1 MNMNERGI
9 DLLPG
14 YMLILWAFVLPWSIA
29 AMQIVMGFVVISSI
43 IVALS
48 DQRSPLKYHLYYLF
62 PLLYLLSGLV
72 SVMRTADK
80 VYSFG
85 SMFHT
90 DWVILLVPFL
100 ASMII
105 PDQQKK
111 TAIRV
116 LLISATISGIYGIIQ
131 FFDGMEYFRNE
142 PLRMLG
148 NYYRAVGGYGSFFA
162 FGGNQL
168 FAFSFAIVCLIGVK
182 KWNRERIILLIA
194 SIIIFLSIIASQ
206 TRSAWLGMMF
216 IILLGTYLAN
226 KKYFILAVSGLL
238 IGSVVLFF
246 SLPDIQSRFT
256 SIFDFSQNAARLN
269 IWKTSLAIFKENPV
283 FGIGYGNFDTF
294 FEIFKVPGYYDA
306 KGHAHNDF
314 LNIAVHNGVIGL
326 FTWLGMWGAWFY
338 YAIRAFRQAERTEF
352 EKTVLLSGILAIAG
366 ILVGAL
372 FQCYYTDLENNIF
385 WWFMAMFGL
394 QIFTRD
400 NRIKT

>member
-1 MNMNERGI
+1 MKMNERGI

-269 IWKTSLAIFKENPV
+269 IWKTSWAIFKENPV

-352 EKTVLLSGILAIAG
+352 EKNVLLSGILAIAG